1 MTDES
6 TCFKCGANAWTDCK
20 HREAVREKPEF
31 IEPAFD
37 RKDWAFKNGGTGG
50 GRYSIKRINGA
61 YRRKT
66 S

>member
-1 MTDES
+1 VIHDDA
-6 TCFKCGANAWTDCK
+6 TCYKCGANAWTSCK
-20 HREAVREKPEF
+20 HREATRQAPVV
-31 IEPAFD
+31 EPAFN